1 MFDGPWESCML
12 VRGLNPSEC
21 ASWVQ
26 AWGSVLAIIASAAVA
41 IFVQRLE
48 ARRAR
53 AATLEQEVRMLKIV
67 GQFVFEVRAKLRDI
81 DEHDIPYLHDNWTAV
96 DAPVACLRATPF
108 DAYPV
113 ENAAFAVATALLSYQ
128 FMRDARDELGSSGGT
143 AEQAAH
149 IDKSRQHALAGFFRA
164 ENEIEAALI
173 KRGSKLPR
181 MQVDF
186 DNGVSIRTLE
196 PNPL

>member
-1 MFDGPWESCML
+1 MFDGPWESCVL

-41 IFVQRLE
+41 ILVQQLE
-48 ARRAR
+48 AHRAR
-53 AATLEQEVRMLKIV
+53 AAKLEQEIRLLKII

-81 DEHDIPYLHDNWTAV
+81 DEHDIPYLHRNWTAV

-128 FMRDARDELGSSGGT
+128 FMRDACDKLGLSVGT

-149 IDKSRQHALAGFFRA
+149 IDKSRQHALSGFFRA

-173 KRGSKLPR
+173 QRGSKLPR
-181 MQVDF
+181 MQIDF

-196 PNPL
+196 PHPL

>member
-12 VRGLNPSEC
+12 VHGLTPSEC

-26 AWGSVLAIIASAAVA
+26 AWGSVFAVIAAAIVA
-41 IFVQRLE
+41 IFVQQLE
-48 ARRAR
+48 GRRAR
-53 AATLEQEVRMLKIV
+53 AAKLDQEVRMLKII

-81 DEHDIPYLHDNWTAV
+81 DEHDIPYLHQSWTAI

-128 FMRDARDELGSSGGT
+128 FMRDARDKLDSSGGT
-143 AEQAAH
+143 AEQSAH

-181 MQVDF
+181 MQIDF
-186 DNGVSIRTLE
+186 ENGVSIRTLE
-196 PNPL
+196 PDPL